1 MFQHVTRTAPGDVG
15 RGYDNVAGISVFF
28 GKLGSAVVSSDFG
41 ALGESES
48 ATAFLRDFLADVA
61 AAAVSSSSAAF
72 SGDDF
77 LAPFFCATDDAESVA
92 FRFGLAG
99 DGEADATLATSW
111 LAANVAVRL
120 EERRVAILR

>member
-15 RGYDNVAGISVFF
+15 RGYDNVAGIFMFF

-48 ATAFLRDFLADVA
+48 ARAFLR
-61 AAAVSSSSAAF
+61 
-72 SGDDF
+72 DF

-92 FRFGLAG
+92 FRFGFAG